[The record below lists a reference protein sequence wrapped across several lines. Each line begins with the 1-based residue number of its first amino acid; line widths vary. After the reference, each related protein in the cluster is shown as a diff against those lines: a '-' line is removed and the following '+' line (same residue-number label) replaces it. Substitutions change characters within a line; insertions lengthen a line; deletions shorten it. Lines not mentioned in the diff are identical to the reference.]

1 MPQIEFI
8 ALLLAIVAAITGGAY
23 QLAKSNYHYFCGMQT
38 VINPILIFLCGLFSG
53 LQFSPSVETWKAAT
67 DCRANP
73 ALNLAPFARW
83 TLRDKAAQRRLALR

>member
-23 QLAKSNYHYFCGMQT
+23 QLAKSNYHYFYGMQT

-53 LQFSPSVETWKAAT
+53 LQFSPSVETWKANLIAIT
-67 DCRANP
+67 VAMGTTVFCLSTVKDIAKP
-73 ALNLAPFARW
+73 A
-83 TLRDKAAQRRLALR
+83 K